1 MNALHQ
7 IITSLG
13 GLNARALLRTGL
25 IATALVAFAAVA
37 IPIAGA
43 VSGHGTSAAIAAEC
57 EEGDEDERC
66 QEEPTKTPDDRENDP
81 TKTPE
86 EEEPTKTPDD
96 TPTNTPVDTAT
107 PTDVPMDTPTEV
119 PMDTPT
125 DVPTD
130 VPTDTPED
138 RPTDVPT
145 EQPEAMPTDM
155 PVEPVALPDS
165 GSGFGP
171 ADLVLSWYW
180 YVLVA
185 ALLAIGL
192 GVLIKPSYN

>member
-7 IITSLG
+7 IIISLG
-13 GLNARALLRTGL
+13 GLNALALLRTGL
-25 IATALVAFAAVA
+25 IATALVAFATVA

-96 TPTNTPVDTAT
+96 TPTNTPTNTPVDTA
-107 PTDVPMDTPTEV
+107 
-119 PMDTPT
+119 TPT

-138 RPTDVPT
+138 RPTNTPFPRPTFVPT

>member
-1 MNALHQ
+1 MNVLHK

-25 IATALVAFAAVA
+25 IATALVAFATVA

-43 VSGHGTSAAIAAEC
+43 VSGHGGISAAFAGEC
-57 EEGDEDERC
+57 VDSDAPEC
-66 QEEPTKTPDDRENDP
+66 QEEPTKTPEEEKP

-86 EEEPTKTPDD
+86 EEKPTKTPDD
-96 TPTNTPVDTAT
+96 TPTSTPVDTAT
-107 PTDVPMDTPTEV
+107 PTDV

-138 RPTDVPT
+138 RPTNTPFPRPTFVPT
-145 EQPEAMPTDM
+145 EQPDAMPTDM

>member
-25 IATALVAFAAVA
+25 IATALVAFATVA

-43 VSGHGTSAAIAAEC
+43 VSGHGGTSAAFAGEC
-57 EEGDEDERC
+57 VDSDAPEC
-66 QEEPTKTPDDRENDP
+66 QEDP

-86 EEEPTKTPDD
+86 EEKPTKTPDDEKKPTKTPDD
-96 TPTNTPVDTAT
+96 TPTNTPMDTAT
-107 PTDVPMDTPTEV
+107 PTDVPMDTPT
-119 PMDTPT
+119 
-125 DVPTD
+125 D

-138 RPTDVPT
+138 RPTNTPFPRPTFVPT

>member
-13 GLNARALLRTGL
+13 GLNALALLRTGL
-25 IATALVAFAAVA
+25 IATALVAFATVA

-96 TPTNTPVDTAT
+96 TPTNTPTNTPVDTA
-107 PTDVPMDTPTEV
+107 
-119 PMDTPT
+119 TPT

-138 RPTDVPT
+138 RPTNTPFPRPTFVPT

>member
-7 IITSLG
+7 IIISLG
-13 GLNARALLRTGL
+13 GLNALALLRTGL
-25 IATALVAFAAVA
+25 IATALVAFATVA
-37 IPIAGA
+37 IPSAGA
-43 VSGHGTSAAIAAEC
+43 VSGHGGISAAFAGEC
-57 EEGDEDERC
+57 VDSDAPEC
-66 QEEPTKTPDDRENDP
+66 QEEPTKTPEEEKP

-86 EEEPTKTPDD
+86 EEKPTKTPDD
-96 TPTNTPVDTAT
+96 TPTSTPVDTAT
-107 PTDVPMDTPTEV
+107 PTDVPMDTPT
-119 PMDTPT
+119 
-125 DVPTD
+125 D

-138 RPTDVPT
+138 RPTNTPFPRPTSVPT
-145 EQPEAMPTDM
+145 EQPMVEPTDM

-171 ADLVLSWYW
+171 DLVLSWYW

>member
-1 MNALHQ
+1 MNVLHK

-25 IATALVAFAAVA
+25 IATALVAFATVA

-43 VSGHGTSAAIAAEC
+43 VSGHGGTSAAFAGEC
-57 EEGDEDERC
+57 VDSDAPEC
-66 QEEPTKTPDDRENDP
+66 QEEPTKTPEEEKP

-96 TPTNTPVDTAT
+96 TPTSTPVDTAT
-107 PTDVPMDTPTEV
+107 PTDV

-138 RPTDVPT
+138 RPTNTPFPRPTSVPT
-145 EQPEAMPTDM
+145 EQPMVEPTDM
-155 PVEPVALPDS
+155 PEEPTALPDS

-171 ADLVLSWYW
+171 DLVLSWYW

>member
-7 IITSLG
+7 IIISLG
-13 GLNARALLRTGL
+13 GLNALALLRTGL
-25 IATALVAFAAVA
+25 IATALVAFATVA

-107 PTDVPMDTPTEV
+107 PTDVP
-119 PMDTPT
+119 
-125 DVPTD
+125 TD

-138 RPTDVPT
+138 RPTNTPFPRPTFVPT

>member
-13 GLNARALLRTGL
+13 GLNALALLRTGL
-25 IATALVAFAAVA
+25 IATALVAFATVA

-107 PTDVPMDTPTEV
+107 PTDVP
-119 PMDTPT
+119 
-125 DVPTD
+125 TD

-138 RPTDVPT
+138 RPTNTPFPRPTFVPT

>member
-1 MNALHQ
+1 MNALHE

-13 GLNARALLRTGL
+13 GLNALALLRTGL
-25 IATALVAFAAVA
+25 IATALVAFATVA

-66 QEEPTKTPDDRENDP
+66 QEEPTKTP
-81 TKTPE
+81 E
-86 EEEPTKTPDD
+86 EEKPTKTPDD

-107 PTDVPMDTPTEV
+107 PTDVPMNT
-119 PMDTPT
+119 
-125 DVPTD
+125 PTD

-138 RPTDVPT
+138 RPTNTPFPRPTFVPT

-171 ADLVLSWYW
+171 AALVLSWYW

-185 ALLAIGL
+185 ALLAREL

>member
-7 IITSLG
+7 IIISLG
-13 GLNARALLRTGL
+13 GLNALALLRTGL
-25 IATALVAFAAVA
+25 IATALVAFATVA

-107 PTDVPMDTPTEV
+107 PTDVP
-119 PMDTPT
+119 
-125 DVPTD
+125 TD

-138 RPTDVPT
+138 RPTNTPFPRPTFVPT
-145 EQPEAMPTDM
+145 EQPMVEPTDM

-171 ADLVLSWYW
+171 DLVLSWYW